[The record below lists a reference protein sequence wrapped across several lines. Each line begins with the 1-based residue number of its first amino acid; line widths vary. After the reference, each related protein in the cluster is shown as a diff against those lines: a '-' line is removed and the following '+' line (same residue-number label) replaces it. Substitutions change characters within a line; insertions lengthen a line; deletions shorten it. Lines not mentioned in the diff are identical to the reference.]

1 MHIDESVPS
10 VMGYKD
16 SRNNQYPR
24 VPTQSTFSRKN
35 SASKARQAKM
45 RFTRVTFQLLATLLT
60 ILAMSTSVT
69 AESVIFES
77 RDVEVRR
84 RGVAASARTE

>member
-1 MHIDESVPS
+1 
-10 VMGYKD
+10 
-16 SRNNQYPR
+16 
-24 VPTQSTFSRKN
+24 
-35 SASKARQAKM
+35 M